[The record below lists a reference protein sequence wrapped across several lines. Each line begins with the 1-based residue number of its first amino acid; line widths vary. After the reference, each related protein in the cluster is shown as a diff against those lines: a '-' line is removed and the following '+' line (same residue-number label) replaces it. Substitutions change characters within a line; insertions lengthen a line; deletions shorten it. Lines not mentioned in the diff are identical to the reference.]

1 LDAVVVSPSEAG
13 AAAAGYFPS
22 AGDAPAPAP
31 ASSAVAQARHTHA
44 PQFASPLRSAYQP
57 SPSPPSSSGS
67 SLAPTLAAR
76 NAIHRTTSYD
86 PPRESLDAGAAAGP
100 RSDSP
105 STRRL
110 SEPHPNASQPAV
122 RATPFADAWHTP
134 ERSTTPALDAGSVP
148 RRSLS
153 RAGSSNGVDGDAYGL
168 PQYTTPGG
176 YASSV
181 DGDFY
186 SAPPS
191 RLISRTPTP
200 VLGLGSVAAV
210 SESEEYASSD
220 SSESFGRP
228 AGAASGLGAF
238 FGWGTRSSG
247 MGRSSKGSYHAL
259 SRHSV
264 KSSGDLGKWDGMP
277 STPMMEAGSSKKG
290 RWAARSRGGDSADDR
305 LADRHL
311 GGDSLPLRT
320 RIGGAGRR
328 RRSPRGG
335 WPNPLRLV
343 STLLVRTFRTF
354 FGPIHPAT
362 IMVALALI
370 AAFVTSVTMLII
382 YILNPDKEPLPW
394 RTYCAA
400 QMPFPHIFADRLAPV
415 DVLVGVLTVDN
426 KYERRN
432 MIRSTYASHTL
443 PLGPD
448 GRPMANVQVKFILG
462 KVRKAHAR
470 RVALEMEAYNDIV
483 VLDMDENMSAR
494 KTLTFLKWAAQNA
507 TMPFV
512 RPSAP
517 LSAAPETPGHVS
529 AQLPDKARR
538 SDNVAWKK
546 VDYVVKADDDSFIV
560 LSELERHLRVA
571 PRKMTYWGCEWLR
584 RARHAALD

>member
-1 LDAVVVSPSEAG
+1 
-13 AAAAGYFPS
+13 
-22 AGDAPAPAP
+22 
-31 ASSAVAQARHTHA
+31 
-44 PQFASPLRSAYQP
+44 
-57 SPSPPSSSGS
+57 
-67 SLAPTLAAR
+67 
-76 NAIHRTTSYD
+76 
-86 PPRESLDAGAAAGP
+86 
-100 RSDSP
+100 
-105 STRRL
+105 
-110 SEPHPNASQPAV
+110 
-122 RATPFADAWHTP
+122 
-134 ERSTTPALDAGSVP
+134 
-148 RRSLS
+148 
-153 RAGSSNGVDGDAYGL
+153 
-168 PQYTTPGG
+168 
-176 YASSV
+176 
-181 DGDFY
+181 
-186 SAPPS
+186 
-191 RLISRTPTP
+191 
-200 VLGLGSVAAV
+200 
-210 SESEEYASSD
+210 
-220 SSESFGRP
+220 
-228 AGAASGLGAF
+228 
-238 FGWGTRSSG
+238 
-247 MGRSSKGSYHAL
+247 
-259 SRHSV
+259 
-264 KSSGDLGKWDGMP
+264 
-277 STPMMEAGSSKKG
+277 
-290 RWAARSRGGDSADDR
+290 
-305 LADRHL
+305 
-311 GGDSLPLRT
+311 
-320 RIGGAGRR
+320 
-328 RRSPRGG
+328 
-335 WPNPLRLV
+335 
-343 STLLVRTFRTF
+343 
-354 FGPIHPAT
+354 
-362 IMVALALI
+362 
-370 AAFVTSVTMLII
+370 MLII

-571 PRKMTYWGCEWLR
+571 PRKMTYWGYLVKEWFMGGEAYALSMDLVEWLAHSPEVERTAKGKEDTRTPQWIAMHPNRSSVSWISEHCWIYDHPKAGTPYSHGFLFPDYVERIKAEARVGLSEQEVMWRGGERRSHSYSTVSRWHHAYVAPRDHLTAEEEIEALVEGGGRWAGTWVRGAAGEGSSSETETWLPWSDIVYESDDERLR
-584 RARHAALD
+584 RAMAADREAEKLRLLPRPTHKDGDGTAEALRARRYLGRPHGGTVVVHYLKKSEWWLETAMVFLGRGAMWQSDIGGAAREYRQYGSPLVRHDGYISEGRSQPRPDQGVNVAEGDERWTAIAGKKERPPADKPSTESTSTI